1 MDFGLNELEPMLRTF
16 WVIALISSLI
26 FIVQTILTFIGLDGS
41 DGLDADFDS
50 NLDGA
55 DGPFQLFS
63 FRNLINFFLGFS
75 WTGIAFY
82 NSISSKAILVIL
94 AVLVGCGFVYI
105 FFAIIRQLQ
114 KLAENNSFRI
124 NETVNKIAEVYLR
137 IPEQMSGKGKVLISV
152 RGATHELDAITES
165 ERLEQGTLVR
175 VERVESG
182 SILVVSSI
190 KKSN

>member
-16 WVIALISSLI
+16 WFLALISSLI
-26 FIVQTILTFIGLDGS
+26 FIIQTILTFIGLDS
-41 DGLDADFDS
+41 HDGLGADFDS
-50 NLDGA
+50 NIHDG

-63 FRNLINFFLGFS
+63 LRNLINFFLGFS

-82 NSISSKAILVIL
+82 NSVPQKAILVTI
-94 AVLVGCGFVYI
+94 AILVGIGFVLI
-105 FFAIIRQLQ
+105 FFLIIRQLQ

-124 NETVNKIAEVYLR
+124 DETINKVAEVYLR
-137 IPEQMSGKGKVLISV
+137 IPEHMSGKGKVLISV

-175 VERVESG
+175 VERIESG
-182 SILVVSSI
+182 NILVVTSI
-190 KKSN
+190 KKIN